1 MFLLQ
6 RSVLLSMNL
15 NLWLARHF
23 ILQRSVHVL
32 LKMYF
37 DACVNASFIL
47 RLICPQLAHWYLF
60 YFHVTDAMSAFSVS
74 VAAAG
79 LRSRTIRFTNVV
91 TNIGGHYHTSTGIF
105 ACQYSGLYVF
115 TLNII
120 KTSEY
125 NNAYCFIRKNGS
137 DIFGAWTDPDIDSDG
152 GVYSATNS
160 VVLHLVQGDT
170 VDVGGCSRIDNIHN
184 ANETSSFSGFLIK
197 TD

>member
-15 NLWLARHF
+15 NLWLARYF
-23 ILQRSVHVL
+23 ILQRSVL
-32 LKMYF
+32 RKMYF
-37 DACVNASFIL
+37 DGCVHASFIL
-47 RLICPQLAHWYLF
+47 RLISPQLAHWYLF
-60 YFHVTDAMSAFSVS
+60 YFLVTGAMSAFSVS
-74 VAAAG
+74 YADFG
-79 LRSRTIRFTNVV
+79 PLSGTIRFTNVV

-125 NNAYCFIRKNGS
+125 NNAHCYIRKNGS
-137 DIFGAWTDPDIDSDG
+137 GKVIAWTDPDSNSDG